1 MIESVFEA
9 PDGYKDYEGKCPNCG
24 STLFSY
30 REKGPHMQVRCLS
43 CGGHV
48 TFIPKENITTWK
60 KNVKQRDKF
69 ICQRCKM
76 AGNSNTVQAHHKMP
90 VWFMPELQFDVN
102 NGITL
107 CKKCH
112 RQLHGASGTIKE
124 SED

>member
-43 CGGHV
+43 CGSHI

-76 AGNSNTVQAHHKMP
+76 VGNSNTVQAHHKMP
-90 VWFMPELQFDVN
+90 VWFMPELQFDID